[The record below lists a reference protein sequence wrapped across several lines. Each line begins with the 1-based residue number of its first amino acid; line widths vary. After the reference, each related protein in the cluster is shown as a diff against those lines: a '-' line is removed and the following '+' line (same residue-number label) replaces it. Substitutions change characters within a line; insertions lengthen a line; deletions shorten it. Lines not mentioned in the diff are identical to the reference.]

1 MLTVLIRVADLLFGT
16 GTNPVRHGIRWPA
29 RYLALAGVLTL
40 VLFARRP
47 DAILRPQFWAE
58 DGTIFFLEQLQLGFW
73 SALGNL
79 YAGFPFLAQ
88 RLVAALGSLAPT
100 AFVPLVYNVSAITI
114 TALTMATFS
123 LPGFRHLVR
132 ADGVRMAVCV
142 ACVCIPAGQELL
154 STPTTVGYFLVGWLV
169 FLSVM
174 RTPRT
179 SAGAAAWC
187 LGGAVSVLSG
197 PLAPIVTPL
206 WLLRAVRGVARRHR
220 RDIAFAATQAAALLV
235 VVGTTQLLGGDTTG
249 PSAPA
254 FQWRGENLWSALR
267 ALGWAMASCLDSF
280 VLPIWVFERLEAR
293 GSLAVVAP
301 ALLVTGALALA
312 LRDLSARGRTTV
324 ALALYLFVSS
334 IWLIMAGR
342 PIIVLLLE
350 DAVPNL
356 HLRTFQALGTRHRA
370 LPNVAMVLAAAGVI
384 DGARRLRVRA
394 VAAGVTCAGLL
405 FAWTPDF
412 RVPPFPD
419 LQWPVWAA
427 RLDRKLAAGSREPLV
442 IPSHPRFFDIAIDR
456 APSRSPGT
464 PPDMTSRPE
473 RPDGD

>member
-1 MLTVLIRVADLLFGT
+1 MLTALIRVADLLFGT
-16 GTNPVRHGIRWPA
+16 GQNPDRHGLRSA
-29 RYLALAGVLTL
+29 VRYVALAGVLAAI
-40 VLFARRP
+40 VFARRP

-58 DGTIFFLEQLQLGFW
+58 DGSIFFLEQLELGFW
-73 SALGNL
+73 SALANL

-132 ADGVRMAVCV
+132 SDVVRIAVCV
-142 ACVCIPAGQELL
+142 ASVCIPAGQELL
-154 STPTTVGYFLVGWLV
+154 STPTTVGYFLIIWLV

-179 SAGAAAWC
+179 CAGTAAWC

-197 PLAPIVTPL
+197 PLAPVATPL

-220 RDIAFAATQAAALLV
+220 RDVAFAVIQLVALLV
-235 VVGTTQLLGGDTTG
+235 VVGTTQLLGRDTTG

-254 FQWRGENLWSALR
+254 FQWRFENLWSALR

-280 VLPIWVFERLEAR
+280 VLPMWVFGPLEVR

-301 ALLVTGALALA
+301 ALLMTSALALA

-324 ALALYLFVSS
+324 GLAAYLFVSS

-342 PIIVLLLE
+342 PTIVLLLE
-350 DAVPNL
+350 EAVPNL

-370 LPNVAMVLAAAGVI
+370 LPNVPMGLAAAGVI
-384 DGARRLRVRA
+384 DGARRLRFRA
-394 VAAGVTCAGLL
+394 VAIAVTCTGLL
-405 FAWTPDF
+405 FAWTPEF

-442 IPSHPRFFDIAIDR
+442 IPSHPLFFEIAIDR
-456 APSRSPGT
+456 APSPPPGT
-464 PPDMTSRPE
+464 APDAAPRPE
-473 RPDGD
+473 RRAGD